1 MKWLTTSEPETGYLI
16 TEITENRLDGVSKI
30 TAQVL
35 GMYSVVEPATVHAV
49 VPINDYENR
58 HDVFTSVPDAKDY
71 IQNHV
76 LSTS

>member
-1 MKWLTTSEPETGYLI
+1 MKWLTTTEPETGYLVS
-16 TEITENRLDGVSKI
+16 EITENRLDGISKI
-30 TAQVL
+30 SAEVL
-35 GMYSVVEPATVHAV
+35 GMYSVVDADTIHV
-49 VPINDYENR
+49 VIPKNDYENR